1 MTGEVSVVPGPSSV
15 RYEPGTVARIVFDA
29 PAKKNAINAAGWD
42 VLAGALADFEADDA
56 ARVLVLTGAGGEF
69 CSGADL
75 SGGITGSADSVAAK
89 LREVNDI
96 IARLH
101 GVAKPTLAVV
111 PGVAAG
117 VGLSLA
123 LCCDVVVAAQRARF
137 GTVWSRVGL
146 TPDGG
151 AGWLLPR
158 LVGPA
163 RAKELILT
171 GAVIDAAEADRI
183 GLVNRVVPDA
193 ELEAEAAGLAERLA
207 ACPPV
212 VAAESLALVDDA
224 WTRTFAEN
232 LDAEVDAQ
240 QAAVAA
246 RKPLVEPVETPEASE
261 QK

>member
-1 MTGEVSVVPGPSSV
+1 VTEPSL
-15 RYEPGTVARIVFDA
+15 RYEPGRIARIVFDQ
-29 PAKKNAINAAGWD
+29 PGKKNAINAPGWD
-42 VLAGALADFEADDA
+42 VLAAALTDFEDDDD
-56 ARVLVLTGAGGEF
+56 ARVLVLTGANDEF

-75 SGGITGSADSVAAK
+75 SGGITGSPDSVASK

-101 GVAKPTLAVV
+101 AVPKPTLAVV

-123 LCCDVVVAAQRARF
+123 LCCDLVLASEHARF
-137 GTVWSRVGL
+137 GSVWPRVGL

-163 RAKELILT
+163 RAKELVLT
-171 GAVIDAAEADRI
+171 AAVIDAAEADRI
-183 GLVNRVVPDA
+183 GLVNRVVAAA
-193 ELEAEAAGLAERLA
+193 ELAASAEATAEKLA

-212 VAAESLALVDDA
+212 VAAASLALLDQA

-232 LDAEVDAQ
+232 LDAEVHAQ

-246 RKPLVEPVETPEASE
+246 RPRVTP
-261 QK
+261 

>member
-1 MTGEVSVVPGPSSV
+1 MTDGSSV
-15 RYEPGTVARIVFDA
+15 RYQPGRIARIVFDA
-29 PAKKNAINAAGWD
+29 PAKKNAINAPGWD
-42 VLAGALADFEADDA
+42 VLAAALRDVEDDDA
-56 ARVLVLTGAGGEF
+56 TRVLVLTGGGDAF

-75 SGGITGSADSVAAK
+75 SGGITGSADSVARK
-89 LREVNDI
+89 MREVNDI

-101 GVAKPTLAVV
+101 ALPKPTLAVV

-123 LCCDVVVAAQRARF
+123 LCCDLVVASERARF
-137 GTVWSRVGL
+137 GAVWSRVGL

-158 LVGPA
+158 LVGAA
-163 RAKELILT
+163 RAKELVLT
-171 GAVIDAAEADRI
+171 GGIVDAAEALRI
-183 GLVNRVVPDA
+183 GLVNRVLPADEVD
-193 ELEAEAAGLAERLA
+193 AAGADLAEKLA

-212 VAAESLALVDDA
+212 VVRESLALLDDS

-232 LDAEVDAQ
+232 LDAEVEAQ

-246 RKPLVEPVETPEASE
+246 RPRKEP
-261 QK
+261 

>member
-1 MTGEVSVVPGPSSV
+1 MSGEVSVVPGPSSV
-15 RYEPGTVARIVFDA
+15 RYEPGRIARIVFDA
-29 PAKKNAINAAGWD
+29 PAKKNAINSAGWD
-42 VLAGALADFEADDA
+42 VLAAALTDFASDDA
-56 ARVLVLTGAGGEF
+56 ARVLVLTGEGDEF

-89 LREVNDI
+89 MREVNDI
-96 IARLH
+96 IAALH
-101 GVAKPTLAVV
+101 GVPKPTLAVV

-123 LCCDVVVAAQRARF
+123 LCCDLVVAAERARF
-137 GTVWSRVGL
+137 GAVWSRVGL

-163 RAKELILT
+163 RAKELVLT
-171 GAVIDAAEADRI
+171 GGIVGAAEADRI
-183 GLVNRVVPDA
+183 GLVNRVVPTV
-193 ELEAEAAGLAERLA
+193 ELAATADGLAEKLA
-207 ACPPV
+207 ACTPV
-212 VAAESLALVDDA
+212 VAAESLALLDHA
-224 WTRTFAEN
+224 WTRTFSES

-246 RKPLVEPVETPEASE
+246 RPRKDPS
-261 QK
+261 

>member
-1 MTGEVSVVPGPSSV
+1 MNASL
-15 RYEPGTVARIVFDA
+15 RYEPGRTARIVFDA
-29 PAKKNAINAAGWD
+29 PAKKNAINAPGWD
-42 VLAGALADFEADDA
+42 VLAAALTDFENDDA
-56 ARVLVLTGAGGEF
+56 ARVLILTGAGDEF

-75 SGGITGSADSVAAK
+75 SGGITGSPDSVADK

-101 GVAKPTLAVV
+101 AVPKPTLAVV

-123 LCCDVVVAAQRARF
+123 LCCDVVIASERARF
-137 GTVWSRVGL
+137 GSVWPRVGL

-163 RAKELILT
+163 RAKELVLT
-171 GAVIDAAEADRI
+171 AAVIDAAEADRI
-183 GLVNRVVPDA
+183 GLVNRVVPTDELTSAA
-193 ELEAEAAGLAERLA
+193 EELAEKLA
-207 ACPPV
+207 SCPPV
-212 VAAESLALVDDA
+212 VAAASLALIDDA
-224 WTRTFAEN
+224 WGRTFAQN
-232 LDAEVDAQ
+232 LDAEVAAQ

-246 RKPLVEPVETPEASE
+246 REPSPERT
-261 QK
+261 